1 MAFDDEKRRKR
12 EAEEFEK
19 IVKEME
25 RIIAEA
31 FKNAFNMQP
40 FAKGFSLKINE
51 DGEPEFEELNF
62 NEKDIDIFEDEKKIY
77 ITLELPNADERRI
90 KVKIKNDILQI
101 IAGDEYREIALPVKV
116 KRKVKKTFRNGVLD
130 IELEKS

>member
-1 MAFDDEKRRKR
+1 MVFDDEKRRKK

-19 IVKEME
+19 IVREME

-31 FKNAFNMQP
+31 FKSAFNMQP
-40 FAKGFSLKINE
+40 FAKGFSLKRNE

-62 NEKDIDIFEDEKKIY
+62 DEEDIDILEDEKKIY
-77 ITLELPNADERRI
+77 VTLQLPEVDEKYI
-90 KVKIKNDILQI
+90 KVKIKNNILQI
-101 IAGDEYREIALPVKV
+101 IAGEEYREIPLPVKV